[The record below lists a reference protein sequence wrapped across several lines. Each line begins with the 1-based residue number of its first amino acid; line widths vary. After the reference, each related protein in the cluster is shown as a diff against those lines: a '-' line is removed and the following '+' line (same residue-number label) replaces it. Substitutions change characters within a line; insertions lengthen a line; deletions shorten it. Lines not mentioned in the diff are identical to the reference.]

1 MGNKHSLNGPSTAD
15 EFKQYP
21 HHQQPPASPRGA
33 FYLQQWAAAPSGD
46 VGPPLANGT
55 CRNGKMGTEC
65 NGTTPTEMWRNG
77 QQQKRRRQQQKQK
90 RNSGTEMATPKN
102 DNSSNSPLSPS
113 SRNSMHSGD
122 GAAAPAPPSV
132 SPKMAE
138 QFAASADATPT
149 GRKNGGGGGFLAQL
163 FNHSTGRQQKKAIEA
178 EKHLQQSPNGA
189 FAAPPLPSNSVQPT
203 MAPQIEHQ
211 QQQQP
216 FVLLPDRPAIRL
228 DSRLVCKYEVLSV
241 VGKGSF
247 SQVLR
252 VQDRISKRFYAVK
265 LVSTEQDF
273 GAVNNELSI
282 LSRVQHP
289 FVIRLE
295 EVFRSATKLFIV
307 MEMASGGEMY
317 DRVVAKGRYSE
328 SEARMAI
335 KMLLTGL
342 EYLHSMHITH
352 RDLKPENLLYSDT
365 RQEARL
371 LITDFGLAHQSR
383 ASDEKMTD
391 TCGTPEYIAPEILL
405 RVPYSN
411 RVDLWAVGVI
421 AYILMSGIMP
431 FDDDCRSRLYTHIIT
446 ANYVYYP
453 QFWSGSEQ
461 AKHFVDTLLD
471 TSPDH
476 RPSASDAL
484 HHHWV
489 TGDRPHSKA
498 AMGRRTRARIEAA
511 TEEAEEDGTT
521 VSGEDA
527 NGTTVQRTKSSRS
540 IRSVTRSDHGHR
552 VDPREVDQLAEDLQ
566 RLAQKQRE
574 RERRH
579 HHHHQHNNSNS
590 RADGGG
596 GGVRRHHYSSPY
608 THQQQQQPITKNYGV
623 F

>member
-1 MGNKHSLNGPSTAD
+1 MGNKHSLNSPSTAG
-15 EFKQYP
+15 ELKQYR
-21 HHQQPPASPRGA
+21 HQPSPPRGA
-33 FYLQQWAAAPSGD
+33 FYLQQWAAAGTSQPS
-46 VGPPLANGT
+46 PQAMNGT
-55 CRNGKMGTEC
+55 CQNGKVATEC
-65 NGTTPTEMWRNG
+65 NGKTPEMWLHG
-77 QQQKRRRQQQKQK
+77 QQQKRRRQQQQ
-90 RNSGTEMATPKN
+90 RHNGAMMTPTMAAPTTPKN
-102 DNSSNSPLSPS
+102 SNSPHSPPPAPS
-113 SRNSMHSGD
+113 SRNSMHSGGGD
-122 GAAAPAPPSV
+122 GTAPPPPSA
-132 SPKMAE
+132 SPKNHSPTAE
-138 QFAASADATPT
+138 HFASPANATPT
-149 GRKNGGGGGFLAQL
+149 GRKNGGGGFLAQL
-163 FNHSTGRQQKKAIEA
+163 FNHSAGRQQKRAAVES
-178 EKHLQQSPNGA
+178 EKYQQHAANGA
-189 FAAPPLPSNSVQPT
+189 IVAAPPSPNSVP
-203 MAPQIEHQ
+203 MAPQIEQH

-216 FVLLPDRPAIRL
+216 FALLPDRPAIRL
-228 DSRLVCKYEVLSV
+228 DSRLVCKYEVLAV

-317 DRVVAKGRYSE
+317 DRVVTKGRYSE
-328 SEARMAI
+328 SEARLAI

-342 EYLHSMHITH
+342 DYLHSMHITH

-365 RQEARL
+365 RQDARL
-371 LITDFGLAHQSR
+371 LITDFGLAHQAR
-383 ASDEKMTD
+383 VPDEKMTE

-405 RVPYSN
+405 RVPYTN

-471 TSPDH
+471 TSPEH
-476 RPSASDAL
+476 RPAAAEVL
-484 HHHWV
+484 RHHWV
-489 TGDRPHSKA
+489 TGERPQPTA
-498 AMGRRTRARIEAA
+498 VGRRTRARM
-511 TEEAEEDGTT
+511 EAEEEAAVEDGTA

-579 HHHHQHNNSNS
+579 PHS
-590 RADGGG
+590 RADGAGG
-596 GGVRRHHYSSPY
+596 GGGARRHHYSSPY
-608 THQQQQQPITKNYGV
+608 TQQQQQQPVTKNYGV